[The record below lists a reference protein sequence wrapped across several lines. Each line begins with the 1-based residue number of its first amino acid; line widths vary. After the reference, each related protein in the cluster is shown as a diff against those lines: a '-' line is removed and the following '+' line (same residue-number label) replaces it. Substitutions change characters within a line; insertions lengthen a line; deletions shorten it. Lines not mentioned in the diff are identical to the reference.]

1 MNAAFTVAGFNH
13 RGCPVA
19 LREQIYVED
28 VEQPE
33 MLARFREAGV
43 AEILILSTCDRV
55 ELWMAGDEATA
66 LAALDRLVVAS
77 GLDPAALAG
86 YRHLITGEAALRHAF
101 AVAASLES
109 QVIGEPQVLGQ
120 VKAAHRLARD
130 IGMVGPVLEPVLQ
143 AAYQAAKRVRTET
156 AIGERPV
163 SLAAAACQLARDVQ
177 GDLSRCAALLLGTGE
192 MGEFLTAQLLAAGLG
207 RVTVIGRTARRA
219 EAVARRLGGHFATL
233 EELPQALPGADI
245 VVACHGEGRYTL
257 SADSVEGALRQRKRR
272 PVFLIDLAVP
282 GDIEPSVNRLD
293 DAFLYDLGE
302 LEQVALDGRSRR
314 ESASG
319 AAWALVEAELAAFG
333 RHEAEREAVPA
344 LTALRGLFEA
354 ARQTVL
360 DDLPE
365 GEERAAIDRATRL
378 LVNRLLHR
386 PSAGLRRLAAE
397 GRDQAAAEALLRR
410 LFLDAGDEEPKDE
423 E

>member
-1 MNAAFTVAGFNH
+1 MAVSRAHPGHFTVAGFNH

-66 LAALDRLVVAS
+66 LAALDQLVAAA
-77 GLDPAALAG
+77 GLDPAVLAG

-233 EELPQALPGADI
+233 EELPQALPAADI

-302 LEQVALDGRSRR
+302 LEQVALDG
-314 ESASG
+314 
-319 AAWALVEAELAAFG
+319 
-333 RHEAEREAVPA
+333 
-344 LTALRGLFEA
+344 
-354 ARQTVL
+354 
-360 DDLPE
+360 
-365 GEERAAIDRATRL
+365 
-378 LVNRLLHR
+378 
-386 PSAGLRRLAAE
+386 
-397 GRDQAAAEALLRR
+397 
-410 LFLDAGDEEPKDE
+410 
-423 E
+423 